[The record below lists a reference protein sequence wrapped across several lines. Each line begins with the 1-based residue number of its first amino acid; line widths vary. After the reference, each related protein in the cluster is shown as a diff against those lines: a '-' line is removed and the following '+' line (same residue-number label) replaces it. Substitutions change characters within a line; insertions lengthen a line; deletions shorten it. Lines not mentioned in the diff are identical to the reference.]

1 MGLPQGALL
10 HGIQLCLIVVVL
22 ALAVVRMRELGGR
35 AGLATGKLFAALK
48 HGRAAWIDAIAAQG
62 ETSALAVLS
71 RASIS
76 SDPLDLEVALREERT
91 RLGAGL
97 STLRVLGA
105 ASTALGF
112 AGALFDIAWIGQ
124 DHGILDLDPQRIA
137 RTGLESAALGMAL
150 GIGGSA
156 LALSS
161 LMALR
166 DRAKL
171 LAKDIER
178 FTRLVDRDE

>member
-1 MGLPQGALL
+1 ML
-10 HGIQLCLIVVVL
+10 HAIQLALIAVVL
-22 ALAVVRMRELGGR
+22 GVALTRSRDLGAR
-35 AGLATGKLFAALK
+35 AGISTTKLFAALR
-48 HGRAAWIDAIAAQG
+48 GAREAAIDAIGREG
-62 ETSALAVLS
+62 EGSAIAEVA

-76 SDPLDLEVALREERT
+76 SDPLDLEVALREQRA

-97 STLRVLGA
+97 RILRVLGA
-105 ASTALGF
+105 AATALGF

-124 DHGILDLDPQRIA
+124 DHGLLDLDPQRIA

-161 LMALR
+161 LVALR
-166 DRAKL
+166 DRAKVL
-171 LAKDIER
+171 SRDLER
-178 FTRLVDRDE
+178 FARLVEDE